1 MILRKTSHITCD
13 CDWCIRFN
21 WVIAGRRNGIDCVH
35 TNTCDPSYVDRLIL
49 VRTRVSSYKK
59 CTDQVLSEITI
70 RMGGSY
76 SIDVQSMVDILRK
89 VLPER
94 KNLDRRMVYNVNV
107 RLRAR
112 RRYLEL
118 EVDNVEVLE
127 HHFDTSFIEDYKSK
141 SDNYSKG

>member
-1 MILRKTSHITCD
+1 
-13 CDWCIRFN
+13 
-21 WVIAGRRNGIDCVH
+21 
-35 TNTCDPSYVDRLIL
+35 
-49 VRTRVSSYKK
+49 
-59 CTDQVLSEITI
+59 
-70 RMGGSY
+70 MGGSY

-112 RRYLEL
+112 RRNLEL